1 MTKQLRPCARSTAIL
16 TLVMDLLG
24 NSSSHSAWQI
34 IKGDFAN
41 KDFQEDYPI
50 NQNAFA
56 WDNFRL
62 SLSRITTTALLS
74 THMKATCNFGMHGLN
89 FTDYL
94 KAALSEINRI
104 TSLSFDKCHRYEY
117 INIRGYSSSNC
128 TANFYQ
134 SRRFHSHVNS
144 YFGTYIDHCELKTPG
159 AVGSSTREIT
169 SEITEHLILYIGV
182 RLLTTLPPSGGLG
195 YNKSHVRKYYIVT
208 SFLFTEVK
216 GSNPVQA

>member
-1 MTKQLRPCARSTAIL
+1 MYCNF
-16 TLVMDLLG
+16 
-24 NSSSHSAWQI
+24 NSSDGSAWTLI
-34 IKGDFAN
+34 ESFSLATKGDFAN

-74 THMKATCNFGMHGLN
+74 THMRATCNFDMHGLN
-89 FTDYL
+89 YTDYL
-94 KAALSEINRI
+94 KVALSEINPI

-117 INIRGYSSSNC
+117 INIRSYSCSNC

-144 YFGTYIDHCELKTPG
+144 YFGTYNDHFKLKTP
-159 AVGSSTREIT
+159 VRWVLQPVKIT

-195 YNKSHVRKYYIVT
+195 YNKSHVRKYYIAT

-216 GSNPVQA
+216 VSNPVQA